1 LRKYA
6 STKSLAAPGC
16 DTPRMP
22 ASSLPS
28 AGPARDRV
36 IRRNTFTLASAL
48 AIGWSVIQLQAALT
62 TITTEILTGQTWS
75 AGIAAA
81 LFSVT
86 LGLIAIPAG
95 RLMDRVGRA
104 PVIAAGFAVAS
115 LAAAVLFIAV
125 STESLIIFLL
135 AMAVLGIGLGAASL
149 ARVGAADMA
158 LPERRGTVLGRVL
171 LGAAVGAILGPIVF
185 APLLSGETADVASLS
200 TPWILAAVI
209 AAVGAIVV
217 ISIRHDPLA
226 IARRMAEE
234 APGSQGPV
242 PSSGAPSGAYPRR
255 PLRIIFSQ
263 PGLTASLGA
272 VVVAQGV
279 MAIAMSVVGL
289 EMHHHGQDLGAI
301 SVALGV
307 HIVGM
312 FGLSPIL
319 GAAVDRYGRL
329 PGLVTGLLISSIGAV
344 GLVLGPTLATV
355 LPSIFLVGVG
365 WNLAYLAGT
374 ARIADATEPEERAA
388 SLGALDMAGLLTSA
402 TMAVL
407 GPALLS
413 VMNLG
418 PLMLV
423 AAGAAVIPAAFL
435 ARGRS
440 VAVPA

>member
-1 LRKYA
+1 
-6 STKSLAAPGC
+6 
-16 DTPRMP
+16 MP

-28 AGPARDRV
+28 AGPARERV
-36 IRRNTFTLASAL
+36 IRRNTLTLASAL

-104 PVIAAGFAVAS
+104 PVIAAGFAVAAA
-115 LAAAVLFIAV
+115 AAAVLYIAV
-125 STESLIIFLL
+125 STESLIVFLL

-158 LPERRGTVLGRVL
+158 PPERRGTVLGRVL

-209 AAVGAIVV
+209 AALGALVV
-217 ISIRHDPLA
+217 ISIRHDPLT

-242 PSSGAPSGAYPRR
+242 PSSGVPPGPYPRR
-255 PLRIIFSQ
+255 PLRIIFRQ

-272 VVVAQGV
+272 LVVAQGV

-329 PGLVTGLLISSIGAV
+329 HGLVTGLLISAIGAV
-344 GLVLGPTLATV
+344 GLVLGPTLTTV
-355 LPSIFLVGVG
+355 LPSIFLVGAG

-423 AAGAAVIPAAFL
+423 AAMAAVVPAAVL
-435 ARGRS
+435 ARGRT
-440 VAVPA
+440 VAVTA

>member
-1 LRKYA
+1 
-6 STKSLAAPGC
+6 
-16 DTPRMP
+16 MP
-22 ASSLPS
+22 PSPLPPT
-28 AGPARDRV
+28 GPALDRV
-36 IRRNTFTLASAL
+36 VRRNTLTLASAL
-48 AIGWSVIQLQAALT
+48 AISWTVIQLQAVLAP
-62 TITTEILTGQTWS
+62 ITTEILTGQTWS
-75 AGIAAA
+75 AGAASA

-86 LGLIAIPAG
+86 LGLVAIPAG
-95 RLMDRVGRA
+95 RLMDRFGRG
-104 PVIAAGFAVAS
+104 PVIVVGFGVAA
-115 LAAAVLFIAV
+115 LAAAVLFVAV
-125 STESLIIFLL
+125 STESLALFLV
-135 AMAVLGIGLGAASL
+135 AMAILGVGLGAASL

-158 LPERRGTVLGRVL
+158 PPERRGTILGRVL
-171 LGAAVGAILGPIVF
+171 LGAAVGAILGPIIF

-200 TPWILAAVI
+200 TPWILAGLIAGLGAV
-209 AAVGAIVV
+209 VV
-217 ISIRHDPLA
+217 LTIRHDPLA

-234 APGSQGPV
+234 APGSQGPGLETAAA
-242 PSSGAPSGAYPRR
+242 SGLVSKRS
-255 PLRIIFSQ
+255 LRVIFRQ
-263 PGLTASLGA
+263 PGLMASLGA
-272 VVVAQGV
+272 LIVAQGV

-319 GAAVDRYGRL
+319 GAAVDRFGRL
-329 PGLVTGLLISSIGAV
+329 PGLVGGLFVSAIGAV

-374 ARIADATEPEERAA
+374 ARIADATEPDERAA

-402 TMAVL
+402 SMAVL

-413 VMNLG
+413 VINIG

-423 AAGAAVIPAAFL
+423 AAVVAVIPAAFL
-435 ARGRS
+435 ARGGS
-440 VAVPA
+440 PVLAT